1 MVMPTT
7 PEDELRAARAAMS
20 NARQRMIIA
29 IKNARAAGMT
39 YRAIGDILGV
49 AHETVRRLERES

>member
-20 NARQRMIIA
+20 NARQRMISA